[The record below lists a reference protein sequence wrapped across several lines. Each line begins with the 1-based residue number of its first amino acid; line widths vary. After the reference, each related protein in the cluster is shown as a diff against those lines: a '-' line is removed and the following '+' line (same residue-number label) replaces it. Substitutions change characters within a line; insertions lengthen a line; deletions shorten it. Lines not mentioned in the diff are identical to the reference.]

1 MHMML
6 NPNPKKPIC
15 LDVTRLLSRAGLGAL
30 TGVDRVERA
39 YVEWALSGERIA
51 TFLCRTSRG
60 YLLLDPNGA
69 RALLNGLAVT
79 QKWRSADLISK
90 VMGRGNRQRDQA
102 EATLRQHIIA
112 RALPTGLGRMLRRHL
127 PDETIYLNVGH
138 SNLSQRVLG
147 AWAKRTGGLCA
158 VLIHDLIPVSYP
170 EFSTPDSTRRFEEI
184 LTRLPKNCDLII
196 ANSHDTADRL
206 ANHWRDVSRLPQI
219 CVSHLGLTP
228 PPATEPIEIETKTPF
243 FVAVGTLEPRKN
255 LTLLLDI
262 WELLAQKVGQNPLP
276 HLHIV
281 GGRGWLSSALFER
294 IDTHPLN
301 GIAFFEHG
309 ALSDA
314 QKQYLIEQSQGL
326 LFPSLAEGFGLPPLE
341 ALALGKPVIC
351 SNLPVLREILGDK
364 ATFLDPSD
372 PDMWVE
378 TIRKQLNGMLE
389 VAGLDD
395 FSIPTWHAHFN
406 QIDVALENLP
416 PQMSR
421 KA

>member
-6 NPNPKKPIC
+6 DPNPKTPIC

-39 YVEWALSGERIA
+39 YVEWALLGERTA

-60 YLLLDPNGA
+60 YLLIDPNGA
-69 RALLNGLAVT
+69 RALLDGLSGT
-79 QKWRSADLISK
+79 QKWQPADLISK
-90 VMGRGNRQRDQA
+90 IMGRRDRKRDHA

-158 VLIHDLIPVSYP
+158 VLIHDLIPVSHP

-184 LTRLPKNCDLII
+184 LTRLPTNCDLII
-196 ANSHDTADRL
+196 ANSRDTADRL
-206 ANHWRDVSRLPQI
+206 ANYWKDVSQLPRI
-219 CVSHLGLTP
+219 CVSHLGLAP
-228 PPATEPIEIETKTPF
+228 PPAIEPIEIDTETPF

-262 WELLAQKVGQNPLP
+262 WERLARNGGQNPLP

-281 GGRGWLSSALFER
+281 GRRGWLSSALFER

-301 GIAFFEHG
+301 GIALFEHG

-314 QKQYLIEQSQGL
+314 QTQYLIEQSQGL

-351 SNLPVLREILGDK
+351 SNLPVLREILGNK
-364 ATFLDPSD
+364 AIFLDPSD
-372 PDMWVE
+372 PDIWVE
-378 TIRKQLNGMLE
+378 TIQKKLNGMLE

-416 PQMSR
+416 PQRSR